1 MLEVLTVMLFVC
13 FGALQTATKLNFLP
27 NERARIEVCKKEVRQ
42 LDDSVRE
49 RMSDVLEVVAEAITQ
64 LKHSADNTMMSLL
77 RERVACLKVFVLD
90 LDPSITPAVYE
101 RMNACVREFA

>member
-1 MLEVLTVMLFVC
+1 M
-13 FGALQTATKLNFLP
+13 K
-27 NERARIEVCKKEVRQ
+27 Q

-49 RMSDVLEVVAEAITQ
+49 RVSDVLEILAEAILQ
-64 LKHSADNTMMSLL
+64 LKASGDQTMKNLL

-101 RMNACVREFA
+101 RINACVREFSS